1 MKKVSL
7 LLVLLLLSN
16 LGLGAIMVLAAG
28 TPAAPSNLNAEAVSG
43 SEIKLTWTDKSDN
56 ETGFIVERGVSE
68 GGPYSELPAVGANV
82 TELVD
87 TGLNPDTTYYYRVRA
102 YKAGTPNIYSEYSV
116 VASATTFPF
125 PPFPPENLV
134 AAAVTDAQINLSW
147 TDKSN
152 NEKGFKIERKTSTTD
167 FQEIAAVGGDIT
179 AYADTGLESGITYTY
194 RIRAYND
201 GGHSAYSNEA
211 KATTGGKPS
220 APTNLKAVAAS
231 SSQINL
237 TWVDTSDNEKGFKI
251 ERKAAG
257 GSWKEIAA
265 DIGKNV
271 VSYSDKGLS
280 AGIYTYRIRAYND
293 AGDSDYSA
301 EASAE
306 IGVVPA
312 APSNLSAEVV
322 SSSRID
328 LSWKDNSDNE
338 KGFKI
343 ERKAGKEDYKEIADV
358 GPNTKTYSDTKGIS
372 PGISYTYRVRAY
384 NNIGHSSYCS
394 PVSVVTG
401 TAPTKPSDLTA
412 KVVSKSIIELT
423 WKDNSDNEEGFKI
436 ERKVKGGSYSQIG
449 TVGRNVTKFTS
460 TGLSANKTYYYR
472 VRAYN
477 ASGDSSFSNEV
488 SVTTSAPS
496 APSNLTAERRSNTVV
511 ELEWDD
517 NSDNETGFKIERKK
531 EGGKYSQIDTVGEDV
546 TTYTDSGL
554 SSNTTYFYR
563 VRAYN
568 SIGDSPYCTEVS
580 VATTSLASPSNLVA
594 ETVSS
599 SRIDLS
605 WEDNATNETGF
616 KIERRTAGGSYKQ
629 IDTVGRNVTSYSDT
643 GLSDNT
649 TYYYRVRAYNSAGNS
664 AYSNEASA
672 TTGTVPS
679 APSNLTITVETAS
692 KVRLNW
698 KDNASNETGFKIER
712 RTAGGSYKQI
722 ATVGRNVTSY
732 SDTGLSAD
740 TIYYYRVRAYNSVG
754 NSSYS
759 NEAVIARGALSA
771 PTRLKARA
779 VSENKITLT
788 WTDNNDNET
797 GFKIERRTAGGSYKQ
812 IATVGAN
819 ITEYSDTGLSP
830 GTTYYYRV
838 RAYNFTG
845 NSAYSSEADATT
857 LAEAEKVIIFNIGR
871 TSYYVNN
878 QRLEM
883 DVAPMII
890 EGRTVLPIRYLA
902 EVIGAEVGWNQYEKK
917 VTVTFKGKDIE
928 LWIGKSTAR
937 VDGEPKL
944 IDPQNIKVVPVVIPP
959 GRTML
964 PLRFISENLGCKV
977 DWNANSQEVK
987 VTYPAP

>member
-1 MKKVSL
+1 M
-7 LLVLLLLSN
+7 
-16 LGLGAIMVLAAG
+16 GLAASA
-28 TPAAPSNLNAEAVSG
+28 PAAPSNLNAEAVSG

-102 YKAGTPNIYSEYSV
+102 YQAGTPNIYSEYSA

-201 GGHSAYSNEA
+201 GGHSAYSNET

-280 AGIYTYRIRAYND
+280 AGTYTYRIKAYND

-306 IGVVPA
+306 IGVAPA
-312 APSNLSAEVV
+312 APSNL
-322 SSSRID
+322 
-328 LSWKDNSDNE
+328 
-338 KGFKI
+338 
-343 ERKAGKEDYKEIADV
+343 
-358 GPNTKTYSDTKGIS
+358 
-372 PGISYTYRVRAY
+372 
-384 NNIGHSSYCS
+384 
-394 PVSVVTG
+394 
-401 TAPTKPSDLTA
+401 TA
-412 KVVSKSIIELT
+412 KIVSKSIIELSWT
-423 WKDNSDNEEGFKI
+423 DKADNEEGFKI

-449 TVGRNVTKFTS
+449 TVGRNVTKYTS
-460 TGLSANKTYYYR
+460 TGLSANKTYYFR

-477 ASGDSSFSNEV
+477 ASGNSSFSNEV

-496 APSNLTAERRSNTVV
+496 APSNLKAERRSNTVID
-511 ELEWDD
+511 LEWND

-531 EGGKYSQIDTVGEDV
+531 EGGKYAQIDTVGGDV

-568 SIGDSPYCTEVS
+568 SIGDSSYCTEVS
-580 VATTSLASPSNLVA
+580 VATTSLGSPSNLVA
-594 ETVSS
+594 ETASN
-599 SRIDLS
+599 SRINLS

-616 KIERRTAGGSYKQ
+616 KIERRTAGSSYKQ
-629 IDTVGRNVTSYSDT
+629 IDTVRRNVTSYSDT
-643 GLSDNT
+643 GLSNNT

-679 APSNLTITVETAS
+679 APSNLTVTPETAS
-692 KVRLNW
+692 KARLNW

-722 ATVGRNVTSY
+722 DTVGRNVTSY
-732 SDTGLSAD
+732 SDTGLSAN
-740 TIYYYRVRAYNSVG
+740 TTYYYRVRAYNTVG

-771 PTRLKARA
+771 PTKLKARA
-779 VSENKITLT
+779 VSGNKITLT
-788 WTDNNDNET
+788 WADNNDNET

-812 IATVGAN
+812 IATVGAD

-845 NSAYSSEADATT
+845 NSAYSSAADATT
-857 LAEAEKVIIFNIGR
+857 TAEAEKVIILNIGR
-871 TSYYVNN
+871 ASYYVNN

-917 VTVTFKGKDIE
+917 ATITFKGKDIE